1 MKHNYAIVTDNANG
15 AGEADKAT
23 ASSATSRPVTT
34 SEQTHYSYIDCLK
47 GNAPV
52 PLTPNGKTLFQVLMV
67 GGMVTF
73 MVTTNGIA
81 HTGIGFLAQSHW
93 LYPLMFALAFLVRTF
108 ISSPLVDK
116 LAPKLVF
123 GHLEGVGRSIGMTVL
138 NVACTAPIMCALAT
152 MLLVGVDNFL
162 PAYLTKLPAMALIA
176 AVVNFFIVGPI
187 VKIAYNRIAPADGLG
202 LLAGLRQNVPAL
214 TQLLGF

>member
-1 MKHNYAIVTDNANG
+1 MKHNYAIETNNAN
-15 AGEADKAT
+15 ETNEAT
-23 ASSATSRPVTT
+23 AAN
-34 SEQTHYSYIDCLK
+34 EQTHYSYVDCLK
-47 GNAPV
+47 GNTPV

-73 MVTTNGIA
+73 MVTMNGIA
-81 HTGIGFLAQSHW
+81 NTGLGFLAQSHW

-123 GHLEGVGRSIGMTVL
+123 SHFEGVSRNIGMTVL
-138 NVACTAPIMCALAT
+138 NVICTAPVMCALAT
-152 MLLVGVDNFL
+152 VLLVGTDDFL
-162 PAYLTKLPAMALIA
+162 LAYLTKLPVMALIA

-187 VKIAYNRIAPADGLG
+187 VKIVYNRIAPADGLG
-202 LLAGLRQNVPAL
+202 LLSNLRENVPAL

>member
-1 MKHNYAIVTDNANG
+1 MKHNYAIETNNAN
-15 AGEADKAT
+15 ETNEAT
-23 ASSATSRPVTT
+23 AAN
-34 SEQTHYSYIDCLK
+34 EQTHYSYVDCLK
-47 GNAPV
+47 GNTPV

-73 MVTTNGIA
+73 MVTMNGIA
-81 HTGIGFLAQSHW
+81 NTGLGFLAQSHW

-123 GHLEGVGRSIGMTVL
+123 SHFEGVSRNIAMTVL
-138 NVACTAPIMCALAT
+138 NVICTAPIMCALAT
-152 MLLVGVDNFL
+152 VLLVGTDDFL
-162 PAYLTKLPAMALIA
+162 LAYLTKLPVMALIA
-176 AVVNFFIVGPI
+176 AVVNFFVVGPI
-187 VKIAYNRIAPADGLG
+187 VKIIYNRIAPADGLG
-202 LLAGLRQNVPAL
+202 LLSNLRENVPAL